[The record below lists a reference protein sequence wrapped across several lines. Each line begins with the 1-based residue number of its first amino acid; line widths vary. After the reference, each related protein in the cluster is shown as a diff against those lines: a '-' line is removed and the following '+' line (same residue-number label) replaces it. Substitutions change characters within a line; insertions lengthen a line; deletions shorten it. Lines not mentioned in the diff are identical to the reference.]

1 MDVGQRLRQWRTKVG
16 ISQKV
21 AAEQIG
27 TDQRVWASWE
37 AGTTPEVDYTEA
49 IERLTKG
56 AVTIRDWVRERRK
69 KRRAANEQTRASATV
84 DSGDEVAHA
93 RAS

>member
-16 ISQKV
+16 SSQKV

-27 TDQRVWASWE
+27 TDQRGWASWV

-69 KRRAANEQTRASATV
+69 KRRAANEQARSSSV
-84 DSGDEVAHA
+84 DVAVEESAHA